1 MAYKTTDY
9 GKTWVSINQGI
20 GKDDYLRVIRE
31 DLKVPGLLYGGAERA
46 FYISADAGANWSLFQ
61 LNMPVVGITDLTFR
75 DNDLVASTAGR
86 AFWILDDLGAIQQ
99 SKGFPQGK
107 LQLYT
112 PKDTYRFGSSGYGGG
127 RGNIGENPAEGVI
140 LDYFIGEKVDSL
152 GLTLE
157 IYTAEGKWLRTFSS
171 IKPKKSDSYPGGP
184 PPPVILPA
192 QTGVNRFAW
201 DMRTETLPGIQ
212 NVFVQGDLRGYKVGP
227 GLYKA
232 KLTANGQSSEVTFK
246 IKVNPASTTTKEEW
260 MAQQLILEKID
271 ADVKEV
277 HQMVNKMRLVK
288 KQILLQDELLQDN
301 PAAKDLLENGKSLMK
316 KLEDW
321 ESQVIETRQKNFQ
334 DVINWPSK
342 MNGELLDLKSRI
354 DTNEAKLTNGAKQR
368 LTDLNVRWKLD
379 RSVIDKV
386 INEDLPEYS
395 KKFQDKGL
403 PPLILIQ

>member
-1 MAYKTTDY
+1 
-9 GKTWVSINQGI
+9 
-20 GKDDYLRVIRE
+20 
-31 DLKVPGLLYGGAERA
+31 
-46 FYISADAGANWSLFQ
+46 
-61 LNMPVVGITDLTFR
+61 
-75 DNDLVASTAGR
+75 
-86 AFWILDDLGAIQQ
+86 
-99 SKGFPQGK
+99 
-107 LQLYT
+107 
-112 PKDTYRFGSSGYGGG
+112 
-127 RGNIGENPAEGVI
+127 
-140 LDYFIGEKVDSL
+140 
-152 GLTLE
+152 
-157 IYTAEGKWLRTFSS
+157 
-171 IKPKKSDSYPGGP
+171 
-184 PPPVILPA
+184 
-192 QTGVNRFAW
+192 
-201 DMRTETLPGIQ
+201 MRTETLPGIQ

-227 GLYKA
+227 GMYKA
-232 KLTANGQSSEVTFK
+232 KLTANGQSSEVSFK

-288 KQILLQDELLQDN
+288 KQILLQDEILQDN
-301 PAAKDLLENGKSLMK
+301 PAAKDLLENGKSLLK

-321 ESQVIETRQKNFQ
+321 ESQVIETRQKNYQ

-379 RSVIDKV
+379 RSAIDKV